1 MDDIRDKLLPD
12 TDENTIANEWKN
24 SEKNSKRPQMRRT
37 LKKVNKRDKI
47 KSFNK
52 KGKILCRTFIEVCLK
67 KAFKRGFA

>member
-1 MDDIRDKLLPD
+1 
-12 TDENTIANEWKN
+12 
-24 SEKNSKRPQMRRT
+24 MRRT